1 MALAP
6 VAATDPTAR
15 GAGQIVVAED
25 VAAQIAGGERRI
37 TGLMIESHLE
47 EGRQDLQP
55 GVALKRGVS
64 ITDACIGFAQ
74 TVPVLEGLASAVKAR
89 RRLAKG

>member
-1 MALAP
+1 
-6 VAATDPTAR
+6 
-15 GAGQIVVAED
+15 
-25 VAAQIAGGERRI
+25 
-37 TGLMIESHLE
+37 MIESHLE

-55 GVALKRGVS
+55 DVALKRGVS